1 MKAPLLHIQI
11 KSIYKNGN
19 QNVLLPSRL
28 AQCTPDTHN
37 AIFAL
42 SDELQKVGGEL
53 VLSDL
58 FRSYDMQYQANL
70 DYKTGK
76 KKAYSPPPGGS
87 LHEAGRS
94 MDIDLSKIK
103 ISLKDFW
110 VIAEKYGFYPIIKTP
125 STKLSE
131 AWHFD
136 CRGSH
141 HVVYDY
147 YRNGKA
153 SNMNAY
159 TAMAVSAILAIGIHV
174 DKFAGRNNEAFIQS
188 GLIRLGFEIGN
199 IDGFIGAKTNSALL
213 KIGNEAITIEE
224 TAAFLEG
231 KLQEKYPNEY
241 TI

>member
-19 QNVLLPSRL
+19 QNIILPSRL

-37 AIFAL
+37 AILAL

-110 VIAEKYGFYPIIKTP
+110 GNCRKIRFLPDYQNSQYKTKR
-125 STKLSE
+125 S
-131 AWHFD
+131 
-136 CRGSH
+136 
-141 HVVYDY
+141 
-147 YRNGKA
+147 
-153 SNMNAY
+153 
-159 TAMAVSAILAIGIHV
+159 MAFRLPWKSSCCLRILP
-174 DKFAGRNNEAFIQS
+174 KR
-188 GLIRLGFEIGN
+188 
-199 IDGFIGAKTNSALL
+199 
-213 KIGNEAITIEE
+213 
-224 TAAFLEG
+224 
-231 KLQEKYPNEY
+231 
-241 TI
+241 